1 MSSPLTALSVSF
13 DCEQMPLPCGPD
25 APQGSVTAIGLV
37 ANGTAEGRPIVGLVV
52 ELEDGTK
59 VLASTTWRLFNN
71 AARALAA
78 SPIAQEEATRS

>member
-1 MSSPLTALSVSF
+1 VSGPMASMSVSF
-13 DCEQMPLPCGPD
+13 DCQQLPLPCPPD
-25 APQGSVTAIGLV
+25 APIGSVTAVGLL
-37 ANGTAEGRPIVGLVV
+37 ANGTVEGRAIVGLVV

-78 SPIAQEEATRS
+78 SPIAQEEAKRP